1 MLLWVK
7 LGQISL
13 SILCK
18 IVLRKLVQILGHTFV
33 TKKVYFH
40 SLEIFFD
47 FNHHSIE
54 QHVRQASLEDCVH
67 LTVAWLLKVIK
78 FNWAEIPNFCTISMW
93 GVRADVIT
101 EPCPCC
107 FSAWG
112 MFVYFPPSSQQT
124 APGAP
129 SAVCP
134 AQWERSRVQ
143 CYCYMD
149 NSHCHNNRRVIWMEN
164 KFNVRI
170 W

>member
-33 TKKVYFH
+33 TKSIFPF
-40 SLEIFFD
+40 FFD

-78 FNWAEIPNFCTISMW
+78 FNWAEIPNFCIILMW

-112 MFVYFPPSSQQT
+112 MFVYFPPSSQHPVQSAQHSGSGAECSVTVTWITLT
-124 APGAP
+124 AI
-129 SAVCP
+129 P
-134 AQWERSRVQ
+134 AGEL
-143 CYCYMD
+143 
-149 NSHCHNNRRVIWMEN
+149 
-164 KFNVRI
+164 
-170 W
+170 